1 MRLTHSVRLCMTQVV
16 LTPWKCALKVDV
28 WVTEIKEEEQKFSLT
43 MVEGLTGGHK
53 FQFVL
58 QDLEVLK
65 RTCLASLVT
74 TDFEEGACLVLE
86 FFFLNWHPSIFF
98 KWLGHALK
106 TTPTGR
112 CFSPRPCQRLETLR
126 RSRGRDARRSGVA
139 HRALWD
145 FCDGHFGQR
154 RVRRWVGSQIQDQ
167 GLWPWDSW
175 ACSAKR

>member
-86 FFFLNWHPSIFF
+86 FFFLIGTLPFF
-98 KWLGHALK
+98 L
-106 TTPTGR
+106 
-112 CFSPRPCQRLETLR
+112 
-126 RSRGRDARRSGVA
+126 SGWGT
-139 HRALWD
+139 R
-145 FCDGHFGQR
+145 
-154 RVRRWVGSQIQDQ
+154 
-167 GLWPWDSW
+167 
-175 ACSAKR
+175 